1 MRRGEPQRGR
11 VGQPSVPLSL
21 DPEGAFFLGAK
32 IGRRSLDILLVDFVG
47 EIRHRVGESYAF
59 PTPRETIKRIWT
71 GVKACEA
78 TLGPAAAKIAGLGLA
93 MPFELWSWAEEIGAP
108 AAEMAAWRR
117 IDIRAELAARLPYP
131 VYLQNDATAAC
142 GAELAFGDSS
152 GLQDFVYFYV
162 GAFIGGGLVLNGGLF
177 TGRTGNA
184 AALGSMPVPDGAGGT
199 AQLIDRASLV
209 ILERRLRDAGL
220 PTDALYDPAA
230 AWRGFDAHLDDWLAA
245 AAHGIA
251 HAVAAAA
258 AIIDFE
264 AAVIDGAFPKT
275 VQERLL
281 RRIGDEMRKLD
292 LSGIRPPRLRAGT
305 IGPIAR
311 ALGGASLPLFD
322 RYLVDQHALA
332 GAGARR
338 AT

>member
-1 MRRGEPQRGR
+1 MWAR
-11 VGQPSVPLSL
+11 
-21 DPEGAFFLGAK
+21 F
-32 IGRRSLDILLVDFVG
+32 RSLIPAEHAVARQCRRRRLL
-47 EIRHRVGESYAF
+47 RV
-59 PTPRETIKRIWT
+59 
-71 GVKACEA
+71 
-78 TLGPAAAKIAGLGLA
+78 AGDLSGT
-93 MPFELWSWAEEIGAP
+93 AP
-108 AAEMAAWRR
+108 
-117 IDIRAELAARLPYP
+117 Y
-131 VYLQNDATAAC
+131 DATAAC

-152 GLQDFVYFYV
+152 GLQDFVYFYL

-184 AALGSMPVPDGAGGT
+184 ATLGSMPVPDGAGGT

-251 HAVAAAA
+251 HAVAA
-258 AIIDFE
+258 IIDFE

-275 VQERLL
+275 VQERLP

-338 AT
+338 VR